1 MKYYAI
7 WHHCHLMGT
16 RGAVAISENPET
28 LIPLHLENTENPQSL
43 WHNYKHRVSEVKVEP
58 IECYTYNVETK
69 SIEPYNDSHYAE
81 DHAFYAFNSTCNDNI
96 GISFYDDIVL
106 KIADSSSADNS
117 RRELSKDDLG
127 FPLQASLATGNSP
140 DGNILDNDDFDD
152 FDKGEVLIYLS
163 KSCHS
168 LWRECSIKYRESCC
182 DDKDDF
188 IMNPDLPIFFYLDW
202 TSDLPVEPNVYYEE
216 GIMNA

>member
-1 MKYYAI
+1 MNHYALWSEGLRPSTTNDGKRFKLYAV
-7 WHHCHLMGT
+7 WHHCHLLGT
-16 RGAVAISENPET
+16 RGACAISENPET
-28 LIPLHLENTENPQSL
+28 LMPLHLEKTENPQSL

-69 SIEPYNDSHYAE
+69 SIEPYNDSQNAE
-81 DHAFYAFNSTCNDNI
+81 DHAFYAFNTTCNDNI

-106 KIADSSSADNS
+106 KVADS
-117 RRELSKDDLG
+117 
-127 FPLQASLATGNSP
+127 

-188 IMNPDLPIFFYLDW
+188 IMDPDLPIFFYLDW